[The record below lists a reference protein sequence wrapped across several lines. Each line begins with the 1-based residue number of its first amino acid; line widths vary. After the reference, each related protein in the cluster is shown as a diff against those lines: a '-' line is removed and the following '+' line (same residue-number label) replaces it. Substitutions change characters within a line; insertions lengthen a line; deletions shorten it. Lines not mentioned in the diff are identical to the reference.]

1 MIEDLAHALSGLV
14 PLGVL
19 GLVAFGGVD
28 RPVRPPAAARRGRPG
43 RRPAGALPLSVGG
56 EMLLETGTVV
66 DRSVYAVQSAAMRVL
81 AHEQDLNPTYHDAV
95 DEPKR
100 LWGIP
105 DAATRPGS
113 TRTPRAYERRIL
125 GFFDAALRHAS

>member
-1 MIEDLAHALSGLV
+1 
-14 PLGVL
+14 
-19 GLVAFGGVD
+19 
-28 RPVRPPAAARRGRPG
+28 
-43 RRPAGALPLSVGG
+43 
-56 EMLLETGTVV
+56 MLLETGTVV